1 MNANIR
7 VWRLRSCSISFV
19 GVVIATGGAETVAFD
34 ENAGVKGTVCTVVDA
49 VVGGAG
55 FGVNDAVPRTSGVI
69 LVDAAFLVASSM
81 LFLASLNL
89 ISTFPSSAFNKRSC
103 VSIDSFSAAALALFV
118 FLFDVDFPDGAPVGG
133 AACWASGRDG
143 GADVLVAWGFWTTMS
158 FDGQFDVSVVMTT
171 RWVGAETRIGA
182 A

>member
-34 ENAGVKGTVCTVVDA
+34 EKAGVKATVCTVVDA
-49 VVGGAG
+49 VVGGVE
-55 FGVNDAVPRTSGVI
+55 FGVVDAVPRTSGVI

-103 VSIDSFSAAALALFV
+103 VSIDSFSAAALALFA
-118 FLFDVDFPDGAPVGG
+118 FFFDADLPDGAVVVAAASNG
-133 AACWASGRDG
+133 AAIC
-143 GADVLVAWGFWTTMS
+143 
-158 FDGQFDVSVVMTT
+158 
-171 RWVGAETRIGA
+171 
-182 A
+182 